1 MKKAELCSMCSFDL
15 QVYNAIDE
23 LTKKYG
29 LVVNGSVIPVS
40 KGNYK
45 IRFTAVTIEG
55 NPNPL
60 KKEYEAKKTSQNESY
75 LLTFVISNSN
85 MIPYCQK

>member
-1 MKKAELCSMCSFDL
+1 MKKAELFSMCSFEL
-15 QVYNAIDE
+15 QVCKAIDE
-23 LTKKYG
+23 LAKKYG
-29 LVVNGSVIPVS
+29 LVVNDSVIADS

-45 IRFTAVTIEG
+45 IRFTAVTIER

-60 KKEYEAKKTSQNESY
+60 KKEYEAKKTTQNESY

-85 MIPYCQK
+85 MIPYC